1 MWHGLLAMPFLLNS
15 NKNKSTIFYKFLKVI
30 KKELSNS
37 VKLFIIILNNKNNLN
52 FFRRDACISKIMKA

>member
-37 VKLFIIILNNKNNLN
+37 VKLFIIFLI
-52 FFRRDACISKIMKA
+52 IKII